1 MNDIGEID
9 SYFNENTR
17 ISRLIDPNQV
27 IRFLD
32 GLRDLRH
39 NDKTLWTAGN
49 GGSASAAS
57 HLATDFNKTILTLGG
72 QSLRTIPLND
82 FTPLITATANDLNY
96 EESFSFPL
104 SLLAHKDDGFLVFS
118 VSGTSPNIIKGLNQA
133 KNLGC
138 RTFVVFGENGRQSSC
153 EFDFSIIVPSND
165 YQIVEN
171 LHIVIMHL
179 LTKQLA
185 IR

>member
-1 MNDIGEID
+1 
-9 SYFNENTR
+9 
-17 ISRLIDPNQV
+17 
-27 IRFLD
+27 
-32 GLRDLRH
+32 
-39 NDKTLWTAGN
+39 
-49 GGSASAAS
+49 
-57 HLATDFNKTILTLGG
+57 
-72 QSLRTIPLND
+72 
-82 FTPLITATANDLNY
+82 
-96 EESFSFPL
+96 
-104 SLLAHKDDGFLVFS
+104 LAHKDDGFLVFS